1 MKTIVLLVGL
11 IGIGGAGVLA
21 ASAQPAPSPP
31 PSGIGYPTVTAAL
44 AALRAKSGVKV
55 HEQAGWTVVD
65 DPETTSI
72 WSFTPA
78 GHPAHPAVIRRTI
91 VQEGKDIF
99 VRMGVLCQASKPAC
113 DKLVAEF
120 EAMNKAMRERL
131 GGKSNPN

>member
-1 MKTIVLLVGL
+1 MKIIVLLVGL
-11 IGIGGAGVLA
+11 IGIAVAGVLA
-21 ASAQPAPSPP
+21 ASAQPAQSPA
-31 PSGIGYPTVTAAL
+31 PSGIGYPTVAAAL
-44 AALRAKSGVKV
+44 AGLRAKSGVKV
-55 HEQAGWTVVD
+55 QEQAGWTVID
-65 DPETTSI
+65 DPETTRI

-78 GHPAHPAVIRRTI
+78 GHPAHPAAIRRTI

-131 GGKSNPN
+131 GAKSK